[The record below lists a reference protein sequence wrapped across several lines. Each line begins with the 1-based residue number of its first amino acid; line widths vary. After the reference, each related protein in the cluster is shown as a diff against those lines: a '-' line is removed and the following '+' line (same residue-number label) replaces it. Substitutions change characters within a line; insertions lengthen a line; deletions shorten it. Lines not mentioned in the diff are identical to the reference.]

1 MWFNNTTKKPK
12 ANLLATKTLIF
23 FFLCT
28 IENSLLCCIVLE
40 AITMAFQQ
48 DESPYVARKKIRRMN
63 TGNEKPILTVSFKKP
78 S

>member
-1 MWFNNTTKKPK
+1 MWFNNTTKNLKQICWQQKPY
-12 ANLLATKTLIF
+12 L